1 MVEQQQTKQME
12 WSTISF
18 TVPGS
23 RIARVI
29 NKREHLQ
36 KNRKR
41 SLMEVYTFHS
51 NSLPRL
57 PTNLGMYLAT
67 IA

>member
-12 WSTISF
+12 WSAISF
-18 TVPGS
+18 TVPGR

-36 KNRKR
+36 KIVND
-41 SLMEVYTFHS
+41 L
-51 NSLPRL
+51 
-57 PTNLGMYLAT
+57 
-67 IA
+67 